1 MKKILCLWTAM
12 VLAIFVMAQQDPMV
26 FSAAGSTAKGPGITL
41 DWTLGEMAVSTLATS
56 DGLLTQGFHQPMLLV
71 EETFETPAKIM
82 ADGLQFSVAPNPV
95 SSTLSIR
102 IGAEW
107 QGEGAIE
114 LWDFQG
120 NRLQTAKVNLPG
132 EQLEWDL
139 SRYPAALYSLML
151 RDENGVL
158 LRTFK
163 ISKIN

>member
-1 MKKILCLWTAM
+1 
-12 VLAIFVMAQQDPMV
+12 
-26 FSAAGSTAKGPGITL
+26 
-41 DWTLGEMAVSTLATS
+41 MAVSTLATS

-120 NRLQTAKVNLPG
+120 NRLETAKVNLPG

>member
-12 VLAIFVMAQQDPMV
+12 VLATFVMAQQDPMV
-26 FSAAGSTAKGPGITL
+26 FSAAGSTVKGPGITL
-41 DWTLGEMAVSTLATS
+41 DWTLGELAVSTIATPG
-56 DGLLTQGFHQPMLLV
+56 GLLTEGFHQPMLLV
-71 EETFETPAKIM
+71 EETFEPPVKTM
-82 ADGLQFSVAPNPV
+82 AVGQQFSVAPNPV

-107 QGEGAIE
+107 EGEGEIE

-120 NRLQTAKVNLPG
+120 NRLQKAKVNLPG